1 VTVLLIKGGGATAA
15 GLLQVRGVNELRV
28 PGQPFQTHDSYCV
41 CSYGDST
48 VRPRTRVV
56 ENSASP
62 QWNEVRCVRQQ
73 AQIVQT
79 VAQQQPAADS
89 G

>member
-1 VTVLLIKGGGATAA
+1 MHTHYDDMRLQQISSNSWLLRRAAAA
-15 GLLQVRGVNELRV
+15 GACFLQVRGVDELRV

-56 ENSASP
+56 EDSASP
-62 QWNEVRCVRQQ
+62 QWNEVGRCV
-73 AQIVQT
+73 
-79 VAQQQPAADS
+79 
-89 G
+89 